1 METNAINLEDITP
14 SSDDD
19 ILLKLRK
26 TAKCVYLAAPMEVAD
41 DIATTIYEAM
51 GIIQLLREEIALHRI

>member
-1 METNAINLEDITP
+1 METNARNLENIAH

-26 TAKCVYLAAPMEVAD
+26 TAKCVYLAAPVEVAD
-41 DIATTIYEAM
+41 DIATTLYEAM
-51 GIIQLLREEIALHRI
+51 GVIQLLREEIALRKM